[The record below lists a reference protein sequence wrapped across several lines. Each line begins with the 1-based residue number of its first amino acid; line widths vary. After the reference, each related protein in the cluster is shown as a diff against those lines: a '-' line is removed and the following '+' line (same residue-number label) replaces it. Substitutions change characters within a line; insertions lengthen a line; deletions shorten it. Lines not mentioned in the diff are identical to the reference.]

1 VIDPRARGG
10 VQRRGEGRREVG
22 GGEARWNWSRRH
34 ARWRAGERADGGENE
49 DNRENAVSA
58 DHAVGLRRAVWAIG
72 VLVALASWT
81 APGALAQRALVRRP
95 EKIRPGISVLLDD
108 RIGLIKGRR
117 VALVTNQTGVDEH
130 GDSDIDLL
138 STDSRARKARVQ
150 LVALFSP
157 EHGIRGTEDRQ
168 FVENGVDAKSGLVV
182 HSLYTSQT
190 IPPPDSLLRG
200 VQVLIVDLQDIGTRT
215 WTYTGLMLYALRA
228 GARNRIPVLVLDRP
242 NPITGSHFEGPLLDS
257 AIANPNDP
265 APGAP
270 GKAYALYPVPLRH
283 GMTLGEMALVF
294 NAKLA
299 LGAELTVVP
308 VKGWHR
314 AQWFDETGLPW
325 VRPSPNMPSVAS
337 ALLYPGLV
345 AFEATNLSVGR
356 GTDIAFQRV
365 GAPWLKAKKVV
376 DLLAD
381 RFMPGVKFEVERFTP
396 RSPTDG
402 KYPGQS
408 IAGVKIV
415 VTDRERANPSRIG
428 AALLWA
434 IASTSSDSLKVRDA
448 AFDDRFG
455 AARVREAL
463 LRGEDPDAV
472 LDRELPAAVA
482 FREAV
487 KPYLIYR

>member
-1 VIDPRARGG
+1 MR
-10 VQRRGEGRREVG
+10 
-22 GGEARWNWSRRH
+22 
-34 ARWRAGERADGGENE
+34 
-49 DNRENAVSA
+49 
-58 DHAVGLRRAVWAIG
+58 LRRVAWSVGAVIALWCSTA
-72 VLVALASWT
+72 ALAV
-81 APGALAQRALVRRP
+81 AQLPDARRP
-95 EKIRPGISVLLDD
+95 EKIRPGISVLLDE
-108 RIGLIKGRR
+108 RIGLIQGRR
-117 VALVTNQTGVDEH
+117 VAIVTNQTGVDEH
-130 GDSDIDLL
+130 GNLDIDLL
-138 STDSRARKARVQ
+138 RTDSRARKARVQ

-157 EHGIRGTEDRQ
+157 EHGIRGTEDRE
-168 FVENGVDAKSGLVV
+168 FVEGGVDAKSGLVV
-182 HSLYTSQT
+182 HSLYAAQT

-200 VQVLIVDLQDIGTRT
+200 VQAIIVDLQDIGTRT
-215 WTYTGLMLYALRA
+215 WTFTGLMLYTLRA

-242 NPITGSHFEGPLLDS
+242 NPITGTHFEGPLLDS

-283 GMTLGEMALVF
+283 GMTMGEMAQLF

-299 LGAELTVVP
+299 IGADLTVVP

-314 AQWFDETGLPW
+314 EQWFDQTGLPW
-325 VRPSPNMPSVAS
+325 VRPSPNMPSIAS

-345 AFEATNLSVGR
+345 AFEASNLSVGR
-356 GTDIAFQRV
+356 GTDIAFQHV
-365 GAPWLKAKKVV
+365 GAPWLRAKDVV

-381 RFMPGVKFEVERFTP
+381 RLMPGVKFEAERFTP
-396 RSPTDG
+396 QSPTDG
-402 KYPGQS
+402 KFPGQS
-408 IAGVKIV
+408 VAGVRIV

-434 IASTSSDSLKVRDA
+434 IAKTSGDSLRLRDG

-455 AARVREAL
+455 ASRVREAL

-472 LDRELPAAVA
+472 LDRELPASIA